1 MLFAKL
7 MTVNCVHFDFG
18 GCIFSESGMK
28 AKDRLGQSK
37 EGASRVMMMAVVL
50 VVMMIVVVMV
60 MVMVMV
66 LLSRSSLCWCGA

>member
-37 EGASRVMMMAVVL
+37 EGASRVIAMP
-50 VVMMIVVVMV
+50 
-60 MVMVMV
+60 
-66 LLSRSSLCWCGA
+66 LLSILILKPRAGRNL

>member
-7 MTVNCVHFDFG
+7 MTVNSVHFDFG

-37 EGASRVMMMAVVL
+37 EGASRV
-50 VVMMIVVVMV
+50 IT
-60 MVMVMV
+60 
-66 LLSRSSLCWCGA
+66 